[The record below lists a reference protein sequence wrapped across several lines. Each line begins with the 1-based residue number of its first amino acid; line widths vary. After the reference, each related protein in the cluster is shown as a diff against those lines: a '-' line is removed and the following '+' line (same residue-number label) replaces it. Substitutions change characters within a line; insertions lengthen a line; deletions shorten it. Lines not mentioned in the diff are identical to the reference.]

1 MELTDFQQIYES
13 YLIENPFNGSP
24 KNLYDP
30 MNYIMGLG
38 GKRIRPT
45 LVLIGSHMSGGNI
58 ENALPVAHAIEVF
71 HNFTLLHDDIMDN
84 ADLRRGKETVH
95 VKWDSP
101 TAILAG
107 DNMLILALEYLQLY
121 KGPNKEAIVNL
132 FLKTARGVCEG
143 QQNDM
148 DFGMRENVVSE
159 SEYLHMIEQKTAV
172 LLGCALQ
179 CGALTGDI
187 TEAESSDYY
196 DLAINMGLSFQMMDD
211 YLDSF
216 GDTTKTGKLQG
227 GDIKEGKNTWLKI
240 KSFENNAD
248 ISADLFNINPEER
261 IDKVINYWKTAN
273 LDKMILDKAK
283 MYRDQ
288 EFNFIE
294 KIRSKGID
302 CSIIESLSDLLISR
316 QH

>member
-1 MELTDFQQIYES
+1 MEISNFQQIYES
-13 YLIENPFNGSP
+13 YLKQNPFKGSP
-24 KNLYDP
+24 NNLYDP

-45 LVLIGSHMSGGNI
+45 LVLIGSHMTGGEI
-58 ENALPVAHAIEVF
+58 ENALPIAHAIEVF
-71 HNFTLLHDDIMDN
+71 HNFTLLHDDIMDK

-107 DNMLILALEYLQLY
+107 DNMLILALEYLHSYQ
-121 KGPNKEAIVNL
+121 GPNKDAIIEI
-132 FLKTARGVCEG
+132 FLKTAREVCEG

-148 DFGMRENVVSE
+148 DFGLRESVVSE
-159 SEYLHMIEQKTAV
+159 NEYLHMIEQKTAV
-172 LLGCALQ
+172 LLGCSLQ
-179 CGALTGDI
+179 CGALTGGI
-187 TEAESSDYY
+187 SLKESTDYY

-216 GDTTKTGKLQG
+216 GDSSRTGKIQG

-240 KSFENNAD
+240 KSFEYD
-248 ISADLFNINPEER
+248 PVISSELFNLNPEER
-261 IDKVINYWKTAN
+261 IDKVVEHWQQIK
-273 LDKMILDKAK
+273 LDTLILDKAK
-283 MYRDQ
+283 MYQDK
-288 EFNFIE
+288 EFKLLD
-294 KIRSKGID
+294 KIRSTGIN
-302 CSIIESLSDLLISR
+302 CSILEQLSDLLINR

>member
-1 MELTDFQQIYES
+1 MELTDFQHIYES
-13 YLIENPFNGSP
+13 YLRENQFNGSP
-24 KNLYDP
+24 KNLYAP

-45 LVLIGSHMSGGNI
+45 LVLIGAHMTGGNI
-58 ENALPVAHAIEVF
+58 EQSLPVAHAIEVF

-121 KGPNKEAIVNL
+121 KGPNKDAIMKI
-132 FLKTARGVCEG
+132 FLKTAREVCEG

-148 DFGMRENVVSE
+148 DFGQRENVVSE

-179 CGALTGDI
+179 CGALTGGI
-187 TEAESSDYY
+187 NESESSDYY

-216 GDTTKTGKLQG
+216 GDSSKTGKLQG

-240 KSFENNAD
+240 KSFEKNAD
-248 ISADLFNINPEER
+248 ISAELFNISADER
-261 IDKVINYWKTAN
+261 IDKVVDYWKAIN

-283 MYRDQ
+283 MYRDK
-288 EFNFIE
+288 EYIIIE
-294 KIRSKGID
+294 KIRSTGVN
-302 CSIIESLSDLLISR
+302 CSILESLSDLLISR

>member
-1 MELTDFQQIYES
+1 MELTDLQKIYES
-13 YLIENPFNGSP
+13 YLNKNPFKGSP
-24 KNLYDP
+24 NNLYEP

-45 LVLIGSHMSGGNI
+45 LVLIGSHMTGGSI
-58 ENALPVAHAIEVF
+58 DNALPVAHAIEVF

-107 DNMLILALEYLQLY
+107 DNMLILALEYLQSY
-121 KGPNKEAIVNL
+121 NGPNKDAIINI
-132 FLKTARGVCEG
+132 FLKTAREVCEG

-148 DFGMRENVVSE
+148 DFGLRENVVSE
-159 SEYLHMIEQKTAV
+159 TEYLHMIEQKTAV

-179 CGALTGDI
+179 CGALTGGI
-187 TEAESSDYY
+187 TESESSEYF

-216 GDTTKTGKLQG
+216 GDSSKTGKLQG

-240 KSFENNAD
+240 KSYENNAD
-248 ISADLFNINPEER
+248 ESAELFKISPEER
-261 IDKVINYWKTAN
+261 IDKVVNYWKAIN

-288 EFNFIE
+288 EFMFIE
-294 KIRSKGID
+294 KIGSKGVD

>member
-1 MELTDFQQIYES
+1 MKLTDFQQIYEK
-13 YLIENPFNGSP
+13 YLQENPFKGSP

-45 LVLIGSHMSGGNI
+45 LALIGSHMTGGNI
-58 ENALPVAHAIEVF
+58 ANSLPVAHAIEVF
-71 HNFTLLHDDIMDN
+71 HNFTLLHDDLMDN
-84 ADLRRGKETVH
+84 SNLRRGKETVH
-95 VKWDSP
+95 VKWDNP

-107 DNMLILALEYLQLY
+107 DNMLILALEYLQSY
-121 KGPNKEAIVNL
+121 EGPNKDAIINI
-132 FLKTARGVCEG
+132 FLKTSREVCEG

-148 DFGMRENVVSE
+148 DFGLRENVVSE

-179 CGALTGDI
+179 CGALTGGI
-187 TEAESSDYY
+187 NESESLEYY

-216 GDTTKTGKLQG
+216 GDSAKTGKLQG

-240 KSFENNAD
+240 KSFETNAEITGELFK
-248 ISADLFNINPEER
+248 ISSKER
-261 IDKVINYWKTAN
+261 IDKVINYWRSIN
-273 LDKMILDKAK
+273 LDNRILDKAK
-283 MYRDQ
+283 MYRDK
-288 EFNFIE
+288 EYLLME
-294 KIRSKGID
+294 KIRSTGVD
-302 CSIIESLSDLLISR
+302 CSVLENLSELLISR